1 VLICESP
8 ITFHLSLFTSHF
20 SPFPPKFLSQ
30 RDLVL
35 RFDCMFHPVR
45 FIWRRASPARAYKS
59 RLSAIGYWLFSSAL
73 ALLLG
78 VRLALADDQFTITV
92 QYPWMRAVPDVMDST
107 AVYMVLVNT
116 GSIPAELVGGS
127 TTIADSV
134 APMITTKEGEGL
146 KQMVGMKAVDALE
159 IPAHGTLVLEPN
171 GNHLMVMGLKEHPKE
186 GARVDFTIKLE
197 PGDHEIHLKVPVSKT
212 PVK

>member
-1 VLICESP
+1 MV
-8 ITFHLSLFTSHF
+8 
-20 SPFPPKFLSQ
+20 
-30 RDLVL
+30 
-35 RFDCMFHPVR
+35 
-45 FIWRRASPARAYKS
+45 KS
-59 RLSAIGYWLFSSAL
+59 VRLSPIGYWLFTL
-73 ALLLG
+73 TLLLPSAPF
-78 VRLALADDQFTITV
+78 ALADDQVAVTV
-92 QYPWMRAVPDVMDST
+92 QRPWMRAVPDVMDST

-116 GSIPAELVGGS
+116 SSVPAELVGGS

-146 KQMVGMKAVDALE
+146 KQVVGMQGVDALE

-186 GARVDFTIKLE
+186 GTQVDFTIKLE
-197 PGDHEIHLKVPVSKT
+197 PGDHEIHLKIPVQKK

>member
-1 VLICESP
+1 VVKSVR
-8 ITFHLSLFTSHF
+8 LFF
-20 SPFPPKFLSQ
+20 FAL
-30 RDLVL
+30 LVL
-35 RFDCMFHPVR
+35 NAPVLR
-45 FIWRRASPARAYKS
+45 
-59 RLSAIGYWLFSSAL
+59 
-73 ALLLG
+73 
-78 VRLALADDQFTITV
+78 ADDQVAVTV
-92 QYPWMRAVPDVMDST
+92 QRPWMRAVPDVMDST

-116 GSIPAELVGGS
+116 SSVPAELVGGS

-146 KQMVGMKAVDALE
+146 KQVVGMQGVDALE

-186 GARVDFTIKLE
+186 GTQVDFTIKLE
-197 PGDHEIHLKVPVSKT
+197 PGDHEIHLKIPVQKK

>member
-1 VLICESP
+1 MMLQTKLKLHQLEAAFGHLAAFRHLLI
-8 ITFHLSLFTSHF
+8 LFW
-20 SPFPPKFLSQ
+20 L
-30 RDLVL
+30 LAGV
-35 RFDCMFHPVR
+35 
-45 FIWRRASPARAYKS
+45 ASA
-59 RLSAIGYWLFSSAL
+59 F
-73 ALLLG
+73 
-78 VRLALADDQFTITV
+78 ADDDLTIQV
-92 QYPWMRAVPDVMDST
+92 QHPWMRAVPDVMDST

-116 GSIPAELVGGS
+116 GSDPAELVGGS

-146 KQMVGMKAVDALE
+146 KQVVGMQSVDSLK

-186 GARVDFTIKLE
+186 GTQIDFTIKLE
-197 PGDHEIHLKVPVSKT
+197 PGDHEIHLWVPVSKR

>member
-1 VLICESP
+1 MISLCLVAAMPLCAPSVKIRLLFAALREIFC
-8 ITFHLSLFTSHF
+8 LSYVPAIF
-20 SPFPPKFLSQ
+20 
-30 RDLVL
+30 
-35 RFDCMFHPVR
+35 VR
-45 FIWRRASPARAYKS
+45 AR
-59 RLSAIGYWLFSSAL
+59 FSS
-73 ALLLG
+73 
-78 VRLALADDQFTITV
+78 VRTLPLRMSSWLITV
-92 QYPWMRAVPDVMDST
+92 QQPWMRAVPDVMDST

-116 GSIPAELVGGS
+116 GSNPAELVGGS

-146 KQMVGMKAVDALE
+146 KQVVGMQSVDSLK

-186 GARVDFTIKLE
+186 GTQIDFTIKLE
-197 PGDHEIHLKVPVSKT
+197 PGDHEIHLQIPVSKR